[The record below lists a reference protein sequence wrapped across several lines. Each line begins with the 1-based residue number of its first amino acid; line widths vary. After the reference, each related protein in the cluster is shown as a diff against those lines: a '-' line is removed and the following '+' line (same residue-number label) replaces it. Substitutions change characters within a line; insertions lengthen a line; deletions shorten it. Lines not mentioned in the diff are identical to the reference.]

1 VIAALAKNIAV
12 NQTGNSVH
20 LARPSL
26 AGGANEVSELAVPT
40 EEAGQRQTATFRW
53 PRKSLALKLGL
64 ALVGL
69 VTLILV
75 VNGIVS
81 IWLGYNQA
89 KAVALRV
96 QNEKA
101 QSAAERVNGFVS
113 DIENQIGWTTRAEW
127 ARVGVEQQRYD
138 FIRLLRQA
146 PAITEV
152 SYLDKTGK
160 EQLRLSRLEP
170 DAIGSQKDF
179 SEEDKFKRAVADKT
193 WFSPVYFRRGSEPY
207 MTIAIAHA
215 GRAPGVT
222 VAEVNLKLVWDV
234 ISAIKVG
241 EKGYAFVVDKEGR
254 LIAHPDLSLV
264 LRDINLSNLPQVAEA
279 LKHPAE
285 VTAFPR
291 PANSLEGANV
301 LTSSAP
307 IRRLGWIVLVQV
319 PETEAL
325 APVRSSLIQ
334 TSALLALG
342 LLLAMTVGTILA
354 RRMVV
359 PIKRLQLGADRLG
372 SGDLSQRI
380 MIKTGDEIEELA
392 NQFNSMATRVQESYE
407 TLEAKVEERTSDL
420 NEALRQQTATAEMLK
435 VISRST
441 FDLTTVLDTL
451 VSSASR
457 LCDAE
462 MCVILLREEAGYK
475 LAAAHGFSAE
485 FEQFARAHPLSVDT
499 ASTTARTAIAGRP
512 VQVLD
517 VLADQPHDELVA
529 QYQRLG
535 GYRTNVGIPLLR
547 EGETIGVFV
556 LARAAVRP
564 FIDRQIAL
572 VQTFA
577 DQAVIAL
584 ENVRLFEK
592 VEARTRQLA
601 ESLEDLRVA
610 QDRLVHTE
618 KLASLGQLTAGIA
631 HEIKNPL
638 NFVNNFASLSTE
650 LAGELREIIEGA
662 SLSDA
667 VRSDAL
673 EIISTLAGN
682 LDKVA
687 QHGKRA
693 DSIVKNMLLHSR
705 EGTGE
710 HRPIAI
716 NSLVEESL
724 NLAYHGARA
733 ERPDF
738 NIKLERELDTS
749 TGEADIYP
757 QEVTRVLLNLISNG
771 FYATAKRKLES
782 SDPDFV
788 PVLSMMTR
796 SLGQNVEIR
805 IRDNGIGIPAEVR
818 ERMFNPFFTTKPAG
832 EGTGLGLSISHDI
845 IVKQHGGRLEVSS
858 LPGSYTEFI
867 ITLPR
872 SSPQLTTRG
881 AS

>member
-1 VIAALAKNIAV
+1 M
-12 NQTGNSVH
+12 
-20 LARPSL
+20 
-26 AGGANEVSELAVPT
+26 
-40 EEAGQRQTATFRW
+40 
-53 PRKSLALKLGL
+53 SLALKLGL

-75 VNGIVS
+75 INGIVS
-81 IWLGYNQA
+81 IWLGYNEA

-113 DIENQIGWTTRAEW
+113 DIENQMGWTTRAEW
-127 ARVGVEQQRYD
+127 ARVGLEQQRYD

-146 PAITEV
+146 PAITEI

-160 EQLRLSRLEP
+160 EQLKLSRLEP

-179 SEEDKFKRAVADKT
+179 LKEDKFKRAVADRT

-215 GRAPGVT
+215 GRNPGVT

-241 EKGYAFVVDKEGR
+241 EKGYAFVVDKDGH

-279 LKHPAE
+279 LKHPTEA
-285 VTAFPR
+285 TAFAR
-291 PANSLEGANV
+291 AANSLEGAEV
-301 LTSSAP
+301 LTASAP
-307 IRRLGWIVLVQV
+307 IPRLGWIVLVQV

-342 LLLAMTVGTILA
+342 LLLAVIVGTVLA
-354 RRMVV
+354 RRMVI
-359 PIKRLQLGADRLG
+359 PIKRLQLGAERLG

-380 MIKTGDEIEELA
+380 TIKTGDEIEDLA
-392 NQFNSMATRVQESYE
+392 KRFNSMATRVQQSYE
-407 TLEAKVEERTSDL
+407 TLEAKVEERTGDL
-420 NEALRQQTATAEMLK
+420 NEALRQQTATAEVLK

-441 FDLTTVLDTL
+441 FDLNTVLNTL

-475 LAAAHGFSAE
+475 LAAAHGFSPE
-485 FEQFARAHPLSVDT
+485 FEDFARAHPLSVNT
-499 ASTTARTAIAGRP
+499 ASTTARTAMVGRP

-517 VLADQPHDELVA
+517 VLADQAHDELVA
-529 QYQRLG
+529 EYQRLG

-564 FIDRQIAL
+564 FADKQIEL

-592 VEARTRQLA
+592 VEARTRELGQ
-601 ESLEDLRVA
+601 SLEELRIA

-638 NFVNNFASLSTE
+638 NFVNNFASLSKE
-650 LAGELREIIEGA
+650 LAGELKEIIDGA
-662 SLSDA
+662 SLNDS

-673 EIISTLAGN
+673 EIISTLTGN

-710 HRPIAI
+710 HRPISI

-738 NIKLERELDTS
+738 NIKLERELDPAA
-749 TGEADIYP
+749 GEADIYP

-771 FYATAKRKLES
+771 FYATAKRKSEG
-782 SDPDFV
+782 SDPDFM

-805 IRDNGIGIPAEVR
+805 IRDNGIGIPGEVR

-845 IVKQHGGRLEVSS
+845 IVKQHGGRLDVSS
-858 LPGSYTEFI
+858 VPGSYTEFV

-872 SSPQLTTRG
+872 SSPQLATRG
-881 AS
+881 PRQ

>member
-1 VIAALAKNIAV
+1 M
-12 NQTGNSVH
+12 
-20 LARPSL
+20 SL
-26 AGGANEVSELAVPT
+26 AMKLA
-40 EEAGQRQTATFRW
+40 
-53 PRKSLALKLGL
+53 L

-69 VTLILV
+69 VSLV
-75 VNGIVS
+75 LVINGIVS
-81 IWLGYNQA
+81 MWLGYNEA

-113 DIENQIGWTTRAEW
+113 DIESQIGWTTRAEW
-127 ARVGVEQQRYD
+127 SRVGLEQQRYD

-146 PAITEV
+146 PAITEI
-152 SYLDKTGK
+152 SYLDRIGK
-160 EQLRLSRLEP
+160 EQLKLSRLEP

-179 SEEDKFKRAVADKT
+179 AEEEKFKRAVADKV

-207 MTIAIAHA
+207 MTIAVAHA
-215 GRAPGVT
+215 GRNPGVT

-234 ISAIKVG
+234 ISAIRVG
-241 EKGYAFVVDKEGR
+241 EKGYAFVVDRGGH

-264 LRDINLSNLPQVAEA
+264 LRDVNLSHMPQVAQA
-279 LKHPAE
+279 LTHPSE
-285 VTAFPR
+285 
-291 PANSLEGANV
+291 PASIQHAAKSLEGAEV
-301 LTSSAP
+301 LTASAP
-307 IRRLGWIVLVQV
+307 IARLGWIVLVQV

-342 LLLAMTVGTILA
+342 LFLAAVVGSLLA

-359 PIKRLQLGADRLG
+359 PIKRLQLGAERLG

-380 MIKTGDEIEELA
+380 TIRTGDEIEDLA
-392 NQFNSMATRVQESYE
+392 KRFNSMATRVQESYE
-407 TLEAKVEERTSDL
+407 TLEAKVEERTTDL
-420 NEALRQQTATAEMLK
+420 NEALRQQTATAEVLK

-441 FDLTTVLDTL
+441 FHLQTVFETL
-451 VSSASR
+451 VASASK

-462 MCVILLREEAGYK
+462 MCVILLREG
-475 LAAAHGFSAE
+475 AAYAIAASHGFSP
-485 FEQFARAHPLSVDT
+485 QFQEYARAHPLPVGAT
-499 ASTTARTAIAGRP
+499 STTARTASAGKP
-512 VQVLD
+512 VQVID
-517 VLADQPHDELVA
+517 VLADDSLDELTRE
-529 QYQRLG
+529 YQRLG

-556 LARAAVRP
+556 LARPTVRP
-564 FIDRQIAL
+564 FTDRQIDL

-592 VEARTRQLA
+592 VEARTRELGQ
-601 ESLEDLRVA
+601 SLEELRVA

-638 NFVNNFASLSTE
+638 NFVNNFASLSKE
-650 LAGELREIIEGA
+650 LAAELKELIDRA
-662 SLSDA
+662 SLSETLHSE
-667 VRSDAL
+667 VV
-673 EIISTLAGN
+673 EIITTLTGN

-705 EGTGE
+705 EGTGD
-710 HRPIAI
+710 HRPISI
-716 NSLVEESL
+716 NPLVEESL

-733 ERPDF
+733 ERPNF
-738 NIKLERELDTS
+738 NVSLEKDLDPTA
-749 TGEADIYP
+749 GEVDIYP

-771 FYATAKRKLES
+771 FYASAKRKSQLN
-782 SDPDFV
+782 DPDFV
-788 PVLSMMTR
+788 PVLTMKTR
-796 SLGQNVEIR
+796 NLGSSVEIR
-805 IRDNGIGIPAEVR
+805 IRDNGIGITDEVR
-818 ERMFNPFFTTKPAG
+818 EKIFNPFFTTKPAG

-845 IVKQHGGRLEVSS
+845 IVKQHGGRLDVSS
-858 LPGSYTEFI
+858 VPGSYTEFVI
-867 ITLPR
+867 ILPR
-872 SSPQLTTRG
+872 SGPQLAAKG
-881 AS
+881 ANE

>member
-1 VIAALAKNIAV
+1 M
-12 NQTGNSVH
+12 
-20 LARPSL
+20 SL
-26 AGGANEVSELAVPT
+26 AMKLA
-40 EEAGQRQTATFRW
+40 
-53 PRKSLALKLGL
+53 L

-69 VTLILV
+69 VSLV
-75 VNGIVS
+75 LVINGIVS
-81 IWLGYNQA
+81 MWLGYNEA

-127 ARVGVEQQRYD
+127 SRVGLEQQRYD

-146 PAITEV
+146 PAITEI
-152 SYLDKTGK
+152 SYLDRIGK
-160 EQLRLSRLEP
+160 EQLKLSRLEP

-179 SEEDKFKRAVADKT
+179 AEEEKFKRAVADKV

-207 MTIAIAHA
+207 MTIAVAHA
-215 GRAPGVT
+215 GRNPGVT

-234 ISAIKVG
+234 ISAIRVG
-241 EKGYAFVVDKEGR
+241 EKGYAFVVDRGGH

-264 LRDINLSNLPQVAEA
+264 LRDVNLSHMPQVAQA
-279 LKHPAE
+279 LTHPSE
-285 VTAFPR
+285 
-291 PANSLEGANV
+291 PASIQHAAKSLEGAEV
-301 LTSSAP
+301 LTASAP
-307 IRRLGWIVLVQV
+307 IARLGWIVLVQV

-342 LLLAMTVGTILA
+342 LFLAAVVGSLLA

-359 PIKRLQLGADRLG
+359 PIKRLQLGAERLG

-380 MIKTGDEIEELA
+380 TIRTGDEIEDLA
-392 NQFNSMATRVQESYE
+392 KRFNSMATRVQESYE
-407 TLEAKVEERTSDL
+407 TLEAKVEERTTDL
-420 NEALRQQTATAEMLK
+420 NEALRQQTATAEVLK

-441 FDLTTVLDTL
+441 FHLQTVFETL
-451 VSSASR
+451 VASASK

-462 MCVILLREEAGYK
+462 MCVILLREG
-475 LAAAHGFSAE
+475 AAYAIAASHGFSP
-485 FEQFARAHPLSVDT
+485 QFQEYARAHPLPVGAT
-499 ASTTARTAIAGRP
+499 STTARTASAGKP
-512 VQVLD
+512 VQVID
-517 VLADQPHDELVA
+517 VLADDSLDELTRE
-529 QYQRLG
+529 YQRLG

-556 LARAAVRP
+556 LARPTVRP
-564 FIDRQIAL
+564 FTDRQIDL

-592 VEARTRQLA
+592 VEARTRELGQ
-601 ESLEDLRVA
+601 SLEELRVA

-638 NFVNNFASLSTE
+638 NFVNNFASLSKE
-650 LAGELREIIEGA
+650 LAAELKELIDRA
-662 SLSDA
+662 SLSETLHSE
-667 VRSDAL
+667 VV
-673 EIISTLAGN
+673 EIITTLTGN

-705 EGTGE
+705 EGTGD
-710 HRPIAI
+710 HRPISI
-716 NSLVEESL
+716 NPLVEESL

-733 ERPDF
+733 ERPNF
-738 NIKLERELDTS
+738 NVSLEKDLDPTA
-749 TGEADIYP
+749 GEVDIYP
-757 QEVTRVLLNLISNG
+757 QEITRVLLNLISNG
-771 FYATAKRKLES
+771 FYASAKRKSQLN
-782 SDPDFV
+782 DPDFV
-788 PVLSMMTR
+788 PVLTMKTR
-796 SLGQNVEIR
+796 NLGSSVEIR
-805 IRDNGIGIPAEVR
+805 IRDNGIGITDEVR
-818 ERMFNPFFTTKPAG
+818 EKIFNPFFTTKPAG

-845 IVKQHGGRLEVSS
+845 IVKQHGGRLDVSS
-858 LPGSYTEFI
+858 VPGSYTEFVI
-867 ITLPR
+867 ILPR
-872 SSPQLTTRG
+872 SGPQLAAKG
-881 AS
+881 ANE

>member
-1 VIAALAKNIAV
+1 M
-12 NQTGNSVH
+12 
-20 LARPSL
+20 SL
-26 AGGANEVSELAVPT
+26 AMKLA
-40 EEAGQRQTATFRW
+40 
-53 PRKSLALKLGL
+53 L

-69 VTLILV
+69 VSLV
-75 VNGIVS
+75 LVINGIVS
-81 IWLGYNQA
+81 MWLGYNEA

-113 DIENQIGWTTRAEW
+113 DIESQIGWTTRAEW
-127 ARVGVEQQRYD
+127 SRVGLEQQRYD

-146 PAITEV
+146 PAITEI
-152 SYLDKTGK
+152 SYLDRIGK
-160 EQLRLSRLEP
+160 EQLKLSRLEP

-179 SEEDKFKRAVADKT
+179 AEEEKFKRAVADKV

-207 MTIAIAHA
+207 MTIAVAHA
-215 GRAPGVT
+215 GRNPGVT

-234 ISAIKVG
+234 ISAIRVG
-241 EKGYAFVVDKEGR
+241 EKGYAFVVDRGGH

-264 LRDINLSNLPQVAEA
+264 LRDVNLSHMPQVAQA
-279 LKHPAE
+279 LTHPSE
-285 VTAFPR
+285 
-291 PANSLEGANV
+291 PASIQHAAKSLEGAEV
-301 LTSSAP
+301 LTASAP
-307 IRRLGWIVLVQV
+307 IARLGWIVLVQV

-342 LLLAMTVGTILA
+342 LFLAAVVGSLLA

-359 PIKRLQLGADRLG
+359 PIKRLQLGAERLG

-380 MIKTGDEIEELA
+380 TIRTGDEIEDLA
-392 NQFNSMATRVQESYE
+392 KRFNSMATRVQESYE
-407 TLEAKVEERTSDL
+407 TLEAKVEERTTDL
-420 NEALRQQTATAEMLK
+420 NEALRQQTATAEVLK

-441 FDLTTVLDTL
+441 FHLQTVFETL
-451 VSSASR
+451 VASASK

-462 MCVILLREEAGYK
+462 MCVILLREG
-475 LAAAHGFSAE
+475 AAYAIAASHGFSP
-485 FEQFARAHPLSVDT
+485 QFQEYARAHPLPVGAT
-499 ASTTARTAIAGRP
+499 STTARTASAGKP
-512 VQVLD
+512 VQVID
-517 VLADQPHDELVA
+517 VLADDSLDELTRE
-529 QYQRLG
+529 YQRLG

-556 LARAAVRP
+556 LARPTIRP
-564 FIDRQIAL
+564 FTDRQIDL

-592 VEARTRQLA
+592 VEARTRELGQ
-601 ESLEDLRVA
+601 SLEELRVA

-638 NFVNNFASLSTE
+638 NFVNNFASLSKE
-650 LAGELREIIEGA
+650 LAAELKELIDRA
-662 SLSDA
+662 SLSETLHSE
-667 VRSDAL
+667 VV
-673 EIISTLAGN
+673 EIITTLTGN

-705 EGTGE
+705 EGTGD
-710 HRPIAI
+710 HRPISI
-716 NSLVEESL
+716 NPLVEESL

-733 ERPDF
+733 ERPNF
-738 NIKLERELDTS
+738 NVSLEKDLDPTA
-749 TGEADIYP
+749 GEVDIYP

-771 FYATAKRKLES
+771 FYASAKRKSQLN
-782 SDPDFV
+782 DPDFV
-788 PVLSMMTR
+788 PVLTMKTR
-796 SLGQNVEIR
+796 NLGSSVEIR
-805 IRDNGIGIPAEVR
+805 IRDNGIGITDEVR
-818 ERMFNPFFTTKPAG
+818 EKIFNPFFTTKPAG

-845 IVKQHGGRLEVSS
+845 IVKQHGGRLDVSS
-858 LPGSYTEFI
+858 VPGSYTEFVI
-867 ITLPR
+867 ILPR
-872 SSPQLTTRG
+872 SGPQLAAKG
-881 AS
+881 ANE

>member
-1 VIAALAKNIAV
+1 M
-12 NQTGNSVH
+12 
-20 LARPSL
+20 SL
-26 AGGANEVSELAVPT
+26 AMKLA
-40 EEAGQRQTATFRW
+40 
-53 PRKSLALKLGL
+53 L

-69 VTLILV
+69 VSLV
-75 VNGIVS
+75 LVINGIVS
-81 IWLGYNQA
+81 MWLGYNEA

-127 ARVGVEQQRYD
+127 SRVGLEQQRYD

-146 PAITEV
+146 PAITEI
-152 SYLDKTGK
+152 SYLDRIGK
-160 EQLRLSRLEP
+160 EQLKLSRLEP

-179 SEEDKFKRAVADKT
+179 AEEEKFKRAVADKV

-207 MTIAIAHA
+207 MTIAVAHA
-215 GRAPGVT
+215 GRNPGVT

-234 ISAIKVG
+234 ISAIRVG
-241 EKGYAFVVDKEGR
+241 EKGYAFVVDRGGH

-264 LRDINLSNLPQVAEA
+264 LRDVNLSHMPQVAQA
-279 LKHPAE
+279 LTHPSE
-285 VTAFPR
+285 
-291 PANSLEGANV
+291 PASIQHAAKSLEGAEV
-301 LTSSAP
+301 LTASAP
-307 IRRLGWIVLVQV
+307 IARLGWIVLVQV

-342 LLLAMTVGTILA
+342 LFLAAVVGSLLA

-359 PIKRLQLGADRLG
+359 PIKRLQLGAERLG

-380 MIKTGDEIEELA
+380 TIRTGDEIEDLA
-392 NQFNSMATRVQESYE
+392 KRFNSMATRVQESYE
-407 TLEAKVEERTSDL
+407 TLEAKVEERTTDL
-420 NEALRQQTATAEMLK
+420 NEALRQQTATAEVLK

-441 FDLTTVLDTL
+441 FHLQTVFETL
-451 VSSASR
+451 VASASK

-462 MCVILLREEAGYK
+462 MCVILLREG
-475 LAAAHGFSAE
+475 AAYAIAASHGFSP
-485 FEQFARAHPLSVDT
+485 QFQEYARAHPLPVGAT
-499 ASTTARTAIAGRP
+499 STTARTASAGKP
-512 VQVLD
+512 VQVID
-517 VLADQPHDELVA
+517 VLADDSLDELTRE
-529 QYQRLG
+529 YQRLG

-556 LARAAVRP
+556 LARPTVRP
-564 FIDRQIAL
+564 FTDRQIDL

-592 VEARTRQLA
+592 VEARTRELGQ
-601 ESLEDLRVA
+601 SLEELRVA

-638 NFVNNFASLSTE
+638 NFVNNFASLSKE
-650 LAGELREIIEGA
+650 LAAELKELIDRA
-662 SLSDA
+662 SLSETLHSE
-667 VRSDAL
+667 VV
-673 EIISTLAGN
+673 EIITTLTGN

-705 EGTGE
+705 EGTGD
-710 HRPIAI
+710 HRPISI
-716 NSLVEESL
+716 NPLVEESL

-733 ERPDF
+733 ERPNF
-738 NIKLERELDTS
+738 NVSLEKDLDPTA
-749 TGEADIYP
+749 GEVDIYP

-771 FYATAKRKLES
+771 FYASAKRKSQLN
-782 SDPDFV
+782 DPDFV
-788 PVLSMMTR
+788 PVLTMKTR
-796 SLGQNVEIR
+796 NLGSSVEIR
-805 IRDNGIGIPAEVR
+805 IRDNGIGITDEVR
-818 ERMFNPFFTTKPAG
+818 EKIFNPFFTTKPAG

-845 IVKQHGGRLEVSS
+845 IVKQHGGRLDVSS
-858 LPGSYTEFI
+858 VPGSYTEFVI
-867 ITLPR
+867 ILPR
-872 SSPQLTTRG
+872 SGPQLAAKG
-881 AS
+881 ANE

>member
-1 VIAALAKNIAV
+1 
-12 NQTGNSVH
+12 
-20 LARPSL
+20 
-26 AGGANEVSELAVPT
+26 VSELALSP
-40 EEAGQRQTATFRW
+40 EEIAPRPKPVLRW
-53 PRKSLALKLGL
+53 PRMSLALKL
-64 ALVGL
+64 ALVLIGL
-69 VTLILV
+69 VSFVLII
-75 VNGIVS
+75 NGIVS
-81 IWLGYNQA
+81 VWLGYQEA

-127 ARVGVEQQRYD
+127 SRVGLEQQRYD

-146 PAITEV
+146 PAITEI
-152 SYLDKTGK
+152 SYLDRTAK
-160 EQLRLSRLEP
+160 EQLKLSRLEP

-179 SEEDKFKRAVADKT
+179 SEEEKFKRAVADKA

-207 MTIAIAHA
+207 MTIAVAHA
-215 GRAPGVT
+215 GRNPGVT

-234 ISAIKVG
+234 ISAIRVG
-241 EKGYAFVVDKEGR
+241 EKGYAFVVDRGGR

-264 LRDINLSNLPQVAEA
+264 LRDVNLSSMPQVTEA
-279 LKHPAE
+279 LAHPLE
-285 VTAFPR
+285 
-291 PANSLEGANV
+291 PASIQQAAHSLEGIEV
-301 LTSSAP
+301 LTASAP
-307 IRRLGWIVLVQV
+307 IARLGWIVLVQV

-342 LLLAMTVGTILA
+342 LFLAAVVGTLLA

-359 PIKRLQLGADRLG
+359 PIKRLQLGAERLG

-380 MIKTGDEIEELA
+380 AISTGDEIEELA
-392 NQFNSMATRVQESYE
+392 KRFNSMASRVQESYE
-407 TLEAKVEERTSDL
+407 TLEAKVEERTSNL
-420 NEALRQQTATAEMLK
+420 NEALRQQTATAEVLK

-441 FDLTTVLDTL
+441 FHLQTVFETL
-451 VSSASR
+451 VSSASK

-462 MCVILLREEAGYK
+462 MCVILLREGAEYSI
-475 LAAAHGFSAE
+475 AASHGFSPE
-485 FEQFARAHPLSVDT
+485 FQEYARAHPLPVG
-499 ASTTARTAIAGRP
+499 ARSTTARTAIAGKP
-512 VQVLD
+512 VQVID
-517 VLADQPHDELVA
+517 VLADDTYDELA
-529 QYQRLG
+529 REYQTLG

-547 EGETIGVFV
+547 EGETIGVFI
-556 LARAAVRP
+556 LARATVRP
-564 FIDRQIAL
+564 FTDRQIEL

-592 VEARTRQLA
+592 VEARTRELVQ
-601 ESLEDLRVA
+601 SLEELRVA

-638 NFVNNFASLSTE
+638 NFVNNFASLSKE
-650 LAGELREIIEGA
+650 LAGELTGILDCA

-667 VRSDAL
+667 VRSEVL
-673 EIISTLAGN
+673 EIITTLTGN
-682 LDKVA
+682 LDKIA

-710 HRPIAI
+710 HRLMSI
-716 NSLVEESL
+716 NALVEESL

-738 NIKLERELDTS
+738 NVTLERELDP
-749 TGEADIYP
+749 GAGDADIYP

-771 FYATAKRKLES
+771 FYASFKRKSELN
-782 SDPDFV
+782 DPDFM
-788 PVLSMMTR
+788 PTLLMKTR
-796 SLGQNVEIR
+796 NLGSSVEIR
-805 IRDNGIGIPAEVR
+805 IRDNGVGITDDVR
-818 ERMFNPFFTTKPAG
+818 EKLFNPFFTTKPAG

-845 IVKQHGGRLEVSS
+845 IVKQHGGRLDVSS
-858 LPGSYTEFI
+858 VPGSYTEFV
-867 ITLPR
+867 ITLSR
-872 SSPQLTTRG
+872 SAPQLSARG
-881 AS
+881 AHQ

>member
-1 VIAALAKNIAV
+1 V
-12 NQTGNSVH
+12 T
-20 LARPSL
+20 
-26 AGGANEVSELAVPT
+26 ELAFPG
-40 EEAGQRQTATFRW
+40 EEIAQGPKHTLRW
-53 PRKSLALKLGL
+53 PRMSLALKLAL
-64 ALVGL
+64 ALIGL
-69 VTLILV
+69 VSFVLV
-75 VNGIVS
+75 INGIVS
-81 IWLGYNQA
+81 VWLGYKEA

-127 ARVGVEQQRYD
+127 SRVGLEQQRYD

-146 PAITEV
+146 PAITEI
-152 SYLDKTGK
+152 SYLDRTGK
-160 EQLRLSRLEP
+160 EQLKLSRLEP
-170 DAIGSQKDF
+170 DAIGSQKDL
-179 SEEDKFKRAVADKT
+179 SEEEKFRRAVSDKV

-215 GRAPGVT
+215 GRNPGVT

-234 ISAIKVG
+234 ITAIRVG
-241 EKGYAFVVDKEGR
+241 EKGYAFVVDRAGR

-264 LRDINLSNLPQVAEA
+264 LRDVNLANMPQVAQA
-279 LKHPAE
+279 LSHPSE
-285 VTAFPR
+285 
-291 PANSLEGANV
+291 PASIQDAAKSLESTQV
-301 LTSSAP
+301 LTASAP
-307 IRRLGWIVLVQV
+307 IARLGWIVLVQV

-342 LLLAMTVGTILA
+342 LFLAAVVGTLLA

-359 PIKRLQLGADRLG
+359 PIKRLQLGAERLG

-380 MIKTGDEIEELA
+380 AINTGDEIEDLA
-392 NQFNSMATRVQESYE
+392 KRFNSMASRVQESYE

-420 NEALRQQTATAEMLK
+420 NDALRQQTATAEVLK

-441 FDLTTVLDTL
+441 FHLQTVFETL
-451 VSSASR
+451 VSSASK

-462 MCVILLREEAGYK
+462 MCVILLREGAGYAI
-475 LAAAHGFSAE
+475 AAAHGFSPE
-485 FEQFARAHPLSVDT
+485 FQEYARAHPLPVGAT
-499 ASTTARTAIAGRP
+499 STTARTAIAGKP
-512 VQVLD
+512 VQVID
-517 VLADQPHDELVA
+517 VLADDRLDELTRE
-529 QYQRLG
+529 YQRLG

-564 FIDRQIAL
+564 FIDRQIDL

-592 VEARTRQLA
+592 VEARTRELGQ
-601 ESLEDLRVA
+601 SLEELRIA

-638 NFVNNFASLSTE
+638 NFVNNFASLSKE
-650 LAGELREIIEGA
+650 LAGELREIIDGP
-662 SLSDA
+662 SLTDA

-673 EIISTLAGN
+673 DLITTLTGN

-705 EGTGE
+705 EGTGD
-710 HRPIAI
+710 HRPMSI
-716 NSLVEESL
+716 NALAEESL

-738 NIKLERELDTS
+738 NVNLEKDFDPEA
-749 TGEADIYP
+749 GEADIYP

-771 FYATAKRKLES
+771 FYASAKRKSELNE
-782 SDPDFV
+782 PDFM
-788 PVLSMMTR
+788 PILLMKTQN
-796 SLGQNVEIR
+796 LGSSVEIR
-805 IRDNGIGIPAEVR
+805 IRDNGIGISEEVR
-818 ERMFNPFFTTKPAG
+818 AKMFNPFFTTKPAG

-845 IVKQHGGRLEVSS
+845 IVKQHGGRLDVSS
-858 LPGSYTEFI
+858 VPGSYTEFVI
-867 ITLPR
+867 RLPR
-872 SSPQLTTRG
+872 SGLRPAARG
-881 AS
+881 ADE